1 MLRFLSDE
9 NFDRRIV
16 SGLFRRHPAIDLLRV
31 QDVGLQAQ
39 PDPLVLE
46 WAAAE
51 NRVLLTHDRQTIP
64 GFVNQRLSA
73 GTPVPGVIVVD
84 GRARRRRV
92 IADILAYAEYGEDSD
107 CRDQVHY
114 LPWPE

>member
-16 SGLFRRHPAIDLLRV
+16 SGLFHRYPTIDLVRV

-39 PDPLVLE
+39 PDPVVLE

-64 GFVNQRLSA
+64 GFVNQRLAA
-73 GTPVPGVIVVD
+73 GLPVSGVIVID
-84 GRARRRRV
+84 GRASRGRV
-92 IADILAYAEYGEDSD
+92 IADLLVYAEFGDDAD
-107 CRDQVHY
+107 CRDQTHY
-114 LPWPE
+114 LPWPD